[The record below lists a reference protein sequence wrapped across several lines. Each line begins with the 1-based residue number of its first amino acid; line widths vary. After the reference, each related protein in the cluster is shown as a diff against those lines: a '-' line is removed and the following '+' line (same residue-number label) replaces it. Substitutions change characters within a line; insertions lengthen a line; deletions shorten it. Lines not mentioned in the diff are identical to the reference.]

1 METTTATVPRVPVT
15 LPATSAT
22 IAELEF
28 PTPAAAEAF
37 LDYIPLGRRFGTTDG
52 TTVLIRFSTHRVY
65 ELDAA
70 ARTHGGGALVATG
83 AARKA
88 A

>member
-1 METTTATVPRVPVT
+1 MT

-37 LDYIPLGRRFGTTDG
+37 LDYIPLGPHPGGAAGGTGLAFGATDG
-52 TTVLIRFSTHRVY
+52 ATVLIRFSTHRVY
-65 ELDAA
+65 ELDTV
-70 ARTHGGGALVATG
+70 ARTRSGGALVA
-83 AARKA
+83 AAAPKA
-88 A
+88 